1 MLKSEMLLNILT
13 PDTINL
19 LGSDK
24 IATVKML
31 GHQSKYLTTERT
43 KNSYFAE
50 QRVQHEAKRIKEL
63 SKSYITKGLDETSKI
78 LFCSEI
84 KFTSDDNI
92 INLLKERGISV
103 DAIMNINS
111 AIVECQ
117 NADIKYTM
125 AKARLENSHELS
137 LKQAEKIIRLK
148 AALINNN
155 YNLNEE
161 DIKLYAEAQK
171 MLKVLKLFEIQ
182 KSRSLRMLNDN
193 EIIKKLLYINKD
205 YFGME
210 DEDIFILINKI
221 NELIVTCP
229 EKLMNNENQKKLN

>member
-13 PDTINL
+13 PDTISL
-19 LGSDK
+19 LGIDQVGTIK
-24 IATVKML
+24 LL
-31 GHQSKYLTTERT
+31 GRQSKYLTTERT
-43 KNSYFAE
+43 KNTYFAE
-50 QRVQHEAKRIKEL
+50 QRVQYEAKRIKEL

-84 KFTSDDNI
+84 KFANDEQIIKLLSDR
-92 INLLKERGISV
+92 EISI
-103 DAIMNINS
+103 DAIESLNS
-111 AIVECQ
+111 LIVECQ

-125 AKARLENSHELS
+125 AKARLENNHDLS

-182 KSRSLRMLNDN
+182 KSRSLRMLNDS
-193 EIIKKLLYINKD
+193 ETVKRLLCINKS
-205 YFGME
+205 YFGLE
-210 DEDIFILINKI
+210 DEDIFVLINKI

-229 EKLMNNENQKKLN
+229 EKLMSNENQKKLN

>member
-1 MLKSEMLLNILT
+1 MLNSEMLLNILT
-13 PDTINL
+13 PDTISL
-19 LGSDK
+19 LGIDQVSTIK
-24 IATVKML
+24 LL
-31 GHQSKYLTTERT
+31 GRQSKYLTIEKT
-43 KNSYFAE
+43 KNTYFAE
-50 QRVQHEAKRIKEL
+50 QRLQYEAKRIKEL

-84 KFTSDDNI
+84 KFANDEQI
-92 INLLKERGISV
+92 IKLLAEKGISI
-103 DAIMNINS
+103 DAIESLNS
-111 AIVECQ
+111 LIVECQ
-117 NADIKYTM
+117 NADIKCTM
-125 AKARLENSHELS
+125 AKARLENNHDLS

-229 EKLMNNENQKKLN
+229 EKLMSNENQKKLN